1 MEPKTT
7 RLMSHCINYRRIY
20 LLCFFSLFLIL
31 TAEAMDYVVT
41 PAPGDEFGISVTGEN
56 VQIVEDTIEPYWH
69 FLLWLAVMQLL
80 SVIDILL
87 YHTKLIFTILGFR
100 VTDRS
105 NSVGI
110 LKRKSIY
117 FFIKTFPGTCTS
129 EIASN
134 IGLSQ
139 GALRYHLNILEA
151 ESLIE
156 AQYYCGK
163 FRYFHKNSTYSK
175 KEKLVISALQDE
187 MTRKIISKILKEEC
201 STNGDISRTTG
212 VSKGTITW
220 YTKQLKELDFI
231 EENKVGRNIIY
242 NINPAY
248 RNTMEKIYM
257 KFFE

>member
-1 MEPKTT
+1 
-7 RLMSHCINYRRIY
+7 
-20 LLCFFSLFLIL
+20 
-31 TAEAMDYVVT
+31 MDYVVT